1 MNKYVNIKN
10 LFMCTIMFIGVLIF
24 ILLSVLHIHNI
35 ENRYLYSNKKQ
46 IENLY
51 LSDKDFWN
59 GFATNLKEQSFIHDC
74 NLINIPEDGEIQVY
88 WNKKEKCNID
98 SKTEHYIKEASKLYS
113 INKIYVLC
121 LNDEK
126 NNWVYRFVFANSSAE
141 NDTFN
146 GLAYISGINED
157 SWSCKFSIYDILF
170 RNSSMTYMTTA
181 HTKKLVTIIGIFIV
195 VEIGIKRIIQCHI
208 DYMIRYMEICSL
220 LII

>member
-10 LFMCTIMFIGVLIF
+10 LFMCTIVFIGVLIF

-74 NLINIPEDGEIQVY
+74 NLINISEDGKIQVY

-98 SKTEHYIKEASKLYS
+98 SKTENYIKEASKLYS

-121 LNDEK
+121 LNNEK
-126 NNWVYRFVFANSSAE
+126 NNWGYRFVFANSSAE

-181 HTKKLVTIIGIFIV
+181 HTKKIGDDNWYF
-195 VEIGIKRIIQCHI
+195 
-208 DYMIRYMEICSL
+208 YCSRNWDKKNYPVSHRL
-220 LII
+220 YDKIHGNL

>member
-1 MNKYVNIKN
+1 MYYYVH
-10 LFMCTIMFIGVLIF
+10 
-24 ILLSVLHIHNI
+24 SVLHIHNI

-74 NLINIPEDGEIQVY
+74 NLINISEDGEIQVY

-181 HTKKLVTIIGIFIV
+181 HTKKIGDDNWYF
-195 VEIGIKRIIQCHI
+195 
-208 DYMIRYMEICSL
+208 YCSRNWDKKNYPVSHRL
-220 LII
+220 YDKIHGNL

>member
-88 WNKKEKCNID
+88 WNKKRNVILIVRQNI
-98 SKTEHYIKEASKLYS
+98 T
-113 INKIYVLC
+113 
-121 LNDEK
+121 
-126 NNWVYRFVFANSSAE
+126 
-141 NDTFN
+141 
-146 GLAYISGINED
+146 
-157 SWSCKFSIYDILF
+157 
-170 RNSSMTYMTTA
+170 
-181 HTKKLVTIIGIFIV
+181 
-195 VEIGIKRIIQCHI
+195 
-208 DYMIRYMEICSL
+208 
-220 LII
+220 